1 MVLLEERQMK
11 SSYFVPFMICI
22 FMTTGC
28 VSIKKTYEYDPAP
41 QVWQVNGKAVAVLLP
56 QEQEAWKGIVK

>member
-1 MVLLEERQMK
+1 MRNLLTILALLCAIA
-11 SSYFVPFMICI
+11 SA
-22 FMTTGC
+22 GC

-41 QVWQVNGKAVAVLLP
+41 QVWQVNGKAVADLTP

>member
-1 MVLLEERQMK
+1 MRTNLLTILALLCAIA
-11 SSYFVPFMICI
+11 SV
-22 FMTTGC
+22 GC

-41 QVWQVNGKAVAVLLP
+41 QVWQVNGKKVANLTP